1 MRRAAV
7 ARQDIRQGDSRMADK
22 HGRRAL
28 RFRRDGTFR
37 ILMISDF
44 HGGTHFNPK
53 LVWGIDALAEYA
65 EPDLVLLGGDQA
77 AGRCFDVFDGQTLYD
92 YLAAVLEPVHA
103 RGIPWAHVFGNHDR
117 EAGMSNA
124 LQQAVYERF
133 PLCLSSAGPAR
144 VSGVG
149 NYCLPVLSSGSD
161 TAAYHIWA
169 LDSGRE
175 ITDYIEA
182 FSLPPGE
189 KIILPRCFGD
199 GKIQA
204 SPLFDQVMWYYGE
217 SARLEKRYGR
227 KIPAVMFMH
236 VPIIEFC
243 LVARNPE
250 ECGMAGSQREEVF
263 SSEMNSGLF
272 MACLQRGDVKG
283 IFCGHEHLNDFQG
296 RYCGITLA
304 YDSCVGYDMSAHD
317 DLRGGRVIELHE
329 DGSLDTR
336 HVKLMELLGQEAVR
350 DPNRFEGLCP
360 P

>member
-1 MRRAAV
+1 MENNNN
-7 ARQDIRQGDSRMADK
+7 ART
-22 HGRRAL
+22 L
-28 RFRRDGTFR
+28 RFRPDGTFR

-44 HGGTHFNPK
+44 HGGTHHNPK
-53 LVWGIDALAEYA
+53 LVRGIDALVEYA
-65 EPDLVLLGGDQA
+65 KPDLVLLGGDQA
-77 AGRCFDVFDGQTLYD
+77 AGRCFDVFDEQTLYD
-92 YLAAVLEPVHA
+92 YLAAVLEPIHT
-103 RGIPWAHVFGNHDR
+103 RGIPWAHMFGNHDR

-124 LQQAVYERF
+124 RQQAVYERF
-133 PLCLSSAGPAR
+133 PLCLSSAGPEE
-144 VSGVG
+144 VSGIG
-149 NYCLPVLSSGSD
+149 NYCLPVLSSKGG

-175 ITDYIEA
+175 FTDYIEA
-182 FSLPPGE
+182 FSLPSDE
-189 KIILPRCFGD
+189 KIILPNCFGD
-199 GKIQA
+199 GKVQA
-204 SPLFDQVMWYYGE
+204 SPLFDQVMWYYSE
-217 SARLEKRYGR
+217 SARLEKLYGR
-227 KIPAVMFMH
+227 KIPAIMAMH

-250 ECGMAGSQREEVF
+250 ECGMTGSKREEVF

-329 DGSLDTR
+329 DGSFDTR
-336 HVKLMELLGQEAVR
+336 HVKLR
-350 DPNRFEGLCP
+350 NH
-360 P
+360 